1 MSPRFAFIT
10 NYGLRV
16 TFDPLVAAIP
26 PPMPEFFVLQHWQ
39 AQPRGLRHFAYFDYR
54 QGEGNYRT
62 LPHPLVRISG
72 IPQTL
77 QIDERQTPFVPTA
90 VLYYPDCELVK
101 LEDFWELRNVG

>member
-1 MSPRFAFIT
+1 MSPRFTFIT

-26 PPMPEFFVLQHWQ
+26 DPLPEFFVLQHWQ

-54 QGEGNYRT
+54 QGVGDYHT
-62 LPHPLVRISG
+62 LPHPLVRISA

-77 QIDERQTPFVPTA
+77 QINERETPFVPTA
-90 VLYYPDCELVK
+90 VLFYRDAELVK
-101 LEDFWELRNVG
+101 LKDFWELRNV

>member
-1 MSPRFAFIT
+1 MSPRFAFFT

-26 PPMPEFFVLQHWQ
+26 DPFPEFFVLQHWQ

-54 QGEGNYRT
+54 QGVGNYRT
-62 LPHPLVRISG
+62 LPHPLVRISA

-77 QIDERQTPFVPTA
+77 QIDERATPFVPTA
-90 VLYYPDCELVK
+90 VLLYRDCELVQS
-101 LEDFWELRNVG
+101 DQNWELKYV